1 MEASKHSY
9 NEYVIMTEIIDNENV
24 SQRELSRK
32 LGLSVGTVNILINKM
47 IKEGMI
53 KMNLVSQKQVM
64 YMLTPVGVVEKAK
77 KTVSYLKGHYRAIYE
92 TKEKVKLILD
102 ELNLKY
108 ENIFI
113 LNSNDEMGELIKLA
127 TTEYK
132 SENKQKNKQKKIKII
147 NENLNEYQNIENT
160 VLLYTIE
167 NEEIINELLKI
178 DSKKNNVKVIN
189 LFEKL

>member
-1 MEASKHSY
+1 VEASKHSY

>member
-9 NEYVIMTEIIDNENV
+9 NEYVIMTEIIGNENV

-32 LGLSVGTVNILINKM
+32 LGLSVGTINVLINKM
-47 IKEGMI
+47 IKEGII
-53 KMNLVSQKQVM
+53 KMNLVSQKQAM
-64 YMLTPVGVVEKAK
+64 YMLTPVGIVEKAK
-77 KTVSYLKGHYRAIYE
+77 KTVSYLKNHYRAIYE
-92 TKEKVKLILD
+92 TKEKIKLIL
-102 ELNLKY
+102 EEVNLEY
-108 ENIFI
+108 ENIIIFK
-113 LNSNDEMGELIKLA
+113 SNDEMGELIELA
-127 TTEYK
+127 ITEYQSINK
-132 SENKQKNKQKKIKII
+132 SKKIKII